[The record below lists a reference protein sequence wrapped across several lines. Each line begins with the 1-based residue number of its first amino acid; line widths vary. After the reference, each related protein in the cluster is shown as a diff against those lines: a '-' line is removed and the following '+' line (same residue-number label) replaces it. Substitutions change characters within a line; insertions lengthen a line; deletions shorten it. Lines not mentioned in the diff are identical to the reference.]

1 MKSKVGS
8 KTAFFIKTRK
18 LILIIMMEGG
28 ETMKQQ
34 KEIVEKVVNYI
45 EDNIKR
51 EISVDIIAKNVG

>member
-1 MKSKVGS
+1 
-8 KTAFFIKTRK
+8 
-18 LILIIMMEGG
+18 
-28 ETMKQQ
+28 MKQQ

>member
-1 MKSKVGS
+1 MGS

>member
-1 MKSKVGS
+1 
-8 KTAFFIKTRK
+8 
-18 LILIIMMEGG
+18 MMEGG